1 VQRTK
6 RESAPTSHVRAR
18 GSAESIRQQMV
29 MAIAA
34 EWEKEAEFLYPMQKA
49 FDAVDKPADPS
60 VFGCSIYLE

>member
-1 VQRTK
+1 
-6 RESAPTSHVRAR
+6 
-18 GSAESIRQQMV
+18 MV